1 MPRDPRRGGEDG
13 RAGHDSQAGAAC
25 GALDSS
31 HAWGRKISA
40 GFSQGHRQDPR
51 RHHRACAS
59 GRGMGSRGRGPVKAL
74 LDTHILLWW
83 FDSISRLSPQQ
94 EEILRGATEEEP
106 LWVSDISLWEIATLS
121 SLRRI
126 ELSLPLR
133 EWLEQATA
141 PPLVQ
146 RLPITPAVA
155 AEVAAL
161 PDSFH
166 RDPADRIIVASA
178 RVLGATLLTRD
189 SRIIES
195 AVVPT
200 VE

>member
-1 MPRDPRRGGEDG
+1 M
-13 RAGHDSQAGAAC
+13 
-25 GALDSS
+25 
-31 HAWGRKISA
+31 
-40 GFSQGHRQDPR
+40 
-51 RHHRACAS
+51 
-59 GRGMGSRGRGPVKAL
+59 KAL

-83 FDSISRLSPQQ
+83 FDAVSRLSPRQ
-94 EEILRGATEEEP
+94 EELLQGASEEEP
-106 LWVSDISLWEIATLS
+106 LWVSDITLWEVATLS
-121 SLRRI
+121 SLGRI

-133 EWLEQATA
+133 DWLEQATA
-141 PPLVQ
+141 LPLVQ

-189 SRIIES
+189 GRIIDS
-195 AVVPT
+195 GLVPT
-200 VE
+200 VS

>member
-1 MPRDPRRGGEDG
+1 
-13 RAGHDSQAGAAC
+13 
-25 GALDSS
+25 
-31 HAWGRKISA
+31 
-40 GFSQGHRQDPR
+40 
-51 RHHRACAS
+51 
-59 GRGMGSRGRGPVKAL
+59 VKAL

-83 FDSISRLSPQQ
+83 FNSESRLSPGQ
-94 EEILRGATEEEP
+94 EKVLQGASEEEP
-106 LWVSDISLWEIATLS
+106 LWVSDITLWEIATLR
-121 SLRRI
+121 SLGRI

-178 RVLGATLLTRD
+178 RILGAALLTRD
-189 SRIIES
+189 SRIIE
-195 AVVPT
+195 AALVPT
-200 VE
+200 IS